1 MRKNE
6 IPRLFIHIRYI
17 DRYTCLIKGH
27 SDSMLERNS
36 SKTLEDE
43 SIYDFRKQM
52 QNAGNPIATNV
63 KEKPQNKLNFILSH
77 KLKR

>member
-1 MRKNE
+1 
-6 IPRLFIHIRYI
+6 
-17 DRYTCLIKGH
+17 
-27 SDSMLERNS
+27 MLERNS